1 MKDAKVLKCDIDH
14 SPMDMVTKIMM
25 HFLSSLLMDETNLIS
40 QNVNIQLLFNPNKQT
55 HTIDIR
61 ISICVYFGDEDPIDG
76 TLVCSISIVEF

>member
-1 MKDAKVLKCDIDH
+1 
-14 SPMDMVTKIMM
+14 
-25 HFLSSLLMDETNLIS
+25 MDETNLIS